1 MVETIPVTM
10 STRDGL
16 VRRSAAVLFACSGLI
31 TIVNQL
37 VARPAGTR
45 TSVVIGFGI
54 VSLLTGGIV
63 FVTFRHRLPWWAPVG
78 LATWG
83 MALLVATAALGNT
96 VASPK
101 EPTAVVVFMMVI
113 LVWLGLT
120 TARGVATAFAPVLI
134 GAAAALAAMPDSKVV
149 LADAA
154 LVIAV
159 STAVAE
165 TIAWAM
171 HELGR
176 REEQLATLATTDP
189 LTGLLNRSAFTDRL
203 TDACRAGER
212 VVLAFVDLNGF
223 KDVNDTYGHQRG
235 DTVLVEV
242 GERLLRVGR
251 PRDAVGRFG
260 GDEFVMLFLGVP
272 PGVRPDSLVDRIRAV
287 LAEPWPDLGS
297 TRVTASVGV
306 VDTADG
312 NSDPE
317 ELMRAADTAMYSRK
331 HGLDAGDSPKL
342 MTSRALAHH
351 RAAMDGL
358 GGGFCVLRRVAS
370 RNDWVIVEANRRV
383 CDVYQAA
390 GVDAVGLLLSE
401 ANQVADNSGSEA
413 LYAEALT
420 TGRRAESEIDLRIP
434 GEAPSWRRLVAIPI
448 AEETVAVLTWDITA
462 ERAAHEGMANA
473 VEYSNAIVESAA
485 DAILTVDLDGR
496 VAGFN
501 RAAEDAFGIGRD
513 RAIGRPFGDFVPAAS
528 APALSDAFARGNNA
542 RVETM
547 LLRVD
552 GSEFIAQVAISE
564 VVTSRGTMYTAIVRD
579 VTEQRT
585 AESALR
591 VALECDDLTGRPN
604 LHSLLAQ
611 TDEAA
616 QRARASGSTI
626 GLLFVDLDRFT
637 LVNDSLGHDLGDA
650 LLIDVADR
658 VAGVVRGGD
667 IVARISGDHFVVL
680 CERVDADAVL
690 VELAS
695 RIHDV
700 LRTPFV
706 LESGHEV
713 FLTASIGAARWNG
726 DEAPRDLVRFAHTAM
741 QQAKRAGPSGVRM
754 FSGDMAIVSASR
766 LEAETAL
773 RRALDRHELVPYYQP
788 IVNLASGMT
797 LGVEALVRWQH
808 PTRGLVPPSEFIDL
822 AEQTGLIVPLGE
834 LMLQAALRDCAAW
847 QSSAPGVGVSINVS
861 AHQFRTAD
869 LVTTVASI
877 LAELELAPELVTL
890 EITESLM
897 LEHSSWNLAILEELR
912 ALGVLLALDDFGTG
926 YSALTHL
933 RKLPITTIKMDR
945 SFLDGIDAED
955 CRATVRA
962 IVELARVQGIG
973 VVAEG
978 IETEGARALVQSA
991 GCDRGQGYLFGRPQ
1005 PLHEVLPT
1013 IRIHALNPSGEFTP
1027 HT

>member
-1 MVETIPVTM
+1 MKM

-37 VARPAGTR
+37 VARPAGTH
-45 TSVVIGFGI
+45 TAVVIAFGT

-63 FVTFRHRLPWWAPVG
+63 FVTFRHQLPWWAPVG
-78 LATWG
+78 VATWG
-83 MALLVATAALGNT
+83 MVLLVGTAALGNT

-120 TARGVATAFAPVLI
+120 AARGVATAFAPVLMT
-134 GAAAALAAMPDSKVV
+134 AAAVLAELPDSKVV
-149 LADAA
+149 FADAV

-176 REEQLATLATTDP
+176 REEQLATQAMTDP
-189 LTGLLNRSAFTDRL
+189 LTGLLNRTAFTDSL
-203 TDACRAGER
+203 TDACRAAER

-223 KDVNDTYGHQRG
+223 KDVNDTFGHQSG
-235 DTVLVEV
+235 DTVLIEV
-242 GERLLRVGR
+242 GERLLRLAR
-251 PRDAVGRFG
+251 SRDVVGRFG
-260 GDEFVMLFLGVP
+260 GDEFVMLFRGIP
-272 PGVRPDSLVDRIRAV
+272 PGVRPDSIVDRIRAV
-287 LAEPWPDLGS
+287 LAEPWPDLGT
-297 TRVTASVGV
+297 TRVTASVGI
-306 VDTADG
+306 VDSADG

-317 ELMRAADTAMYSRK
+317 DLIRAADTAMYSRK
-331 HGLDAGDSPKL
+331 HGADAGDSPKL
-342 MTSRALAHH
+342 VTSRALAHH

-383 CDVYQAA
+383 RDAYHLV
-390 GVDAVGLLLSE
+390 GVDPIGLLLSE

-413 LYAEALT
+413 LYAEALS
-420 TGRRAESEIDLRIP
+420 TGRRAESETELRIP
-434 GEAPSWRRLVAIPI
+434 GEAPSWRRLIAIPV
-448 AEETVAVLTWDITA
+448 AEETVAVLTSDITA
-462 ERAAHEGMANA
+462 ERAAHEGLADA
-473 VEYSNAIVESAA
+473 VEYSNAVVESAA
-485 DAILTVDLDGR
+485 DAILTIDADGR
-496 VAGFN
+496 IGGFN
-501 RAAEDAFGIGRD
+501 AAAEVAFGIHRD
-513 RAIGRPFGDFVPAAS
+513 QAIGRLYGDFVPAAS
-528 APALSDAFARGNNA
+528 APTLSDAFARGGNA
-542 RVETM
+542 RFETT
-547 LLRVD
+547 LLRED
-552 GSEFIAQVAISE
+552 GSEFITQVAISE
-564 VVTSRGTMYTAIVRD
+564 VVTSRATMYTAIVRD
-579 VTEQRT
+579 VTDQRA

-604 LHSLLAQ
+604 LHSLLVQ

-616 QRARASGSTI
+616 QRAREGGSTI

-637 LVNDSLGHDLGDA
+637 LVNDSLGHDLGDS

-658 VAGVVRGGD
+658 VAGVIRNGD
-667 IVARISGDHFVVL
+667 IVARISADHFVVL
-680 CERVDADAVL
+680 CEQVDADGVL
-690 VELAS
+690 VDLAS
-695 RIHDV
+695 RIHEV
-700 LRTPFV
+700 LRAPFA
-706 LESGHEV
+706 LASGHEV
-713 FLTASIGAARWNG
+713 FLTASIGAARWDG
-726 DEAPRDLVRFAHTAM
+726 AEAPRDLVRFAQTAM
-741 QQAKRAGPSGVRM
+741 QQAKRTGPSGVRM
-754 FSGDMAIVSASR
+754 FSGDMAVVSASR

-773 RRALDRHELVPYYQP
+773 RRALDRNELVPYYQP
-788 IVNLASGMT
+788 IVNLATGVI
-797 LGVEALVRWQH
+797 LGVEALARWEH

-834 LMLQAALRDCAAW
+834 WMLRAALRDCASW
-847 QSSAPGVGVSINVS
+847 QPGAPGVGVSINVS
-861 AHQFRTAD
+861 AHQFRTGN
-869 LVTTVASI
+869 LVAVVASI

-912 ALGVLLALDDFGTG
+912 ALGALLALDDFGTG

-933 RKLPITTIKMDR
+933 RKLPLTTIKMDR
-945 SFLDGIDAED
+945 SFIDGIDTAD
-955 CRATVRA
+955 CKATVRA

-978 IETEGARALVQSA
+978 IETEAARELVQSA

-1013 IRIHALNPSGEFTP
+1013 IRLHAMNRAGASTP
-1027 HT
+1027 RA

>member
-1 MVETIPVTM
+1 M
-10 STRDGL
+10 
-16 VRRSAAVLFACSGLI
+16 LFACSGLI

-45 TSVVIGFGI
+45 TPVVIGFGI
-54 VSLLTGGIV
+54 VSLLTGRIV
-63 FVTFRHRLPWWAPVG
+63 FVTFRHHLRWWAPVG
-78 LATWG
+78 VATWG
-83 MALLVATAALGNT
+83 MALLVATAAIGNT

-120 TARGVATAFAPVLI
+120 AARGVATAFAPALI
-134 GAAAALAAMPDSKVV
+134 GAAALLAALPHSKVV
-149 LADAA
+149 LPDAA

-176 REEQLATLATTDP
+176 REEQLATQATTDP

-203 TDACRAGER
+203 TDACRTTER

-223 KDVNDTYGHQRG
+223 KDVNDTYGHQSG

-242 GERLLRVGR
+242 GERLLRVAR
-251 PRDAVGRFG
+251 DRDAVGRFG
-260 GDEFVMLFLGVP
+260 GDEFVMLFRGIP

-287 LAEPWPDLGS
+287 LAEPWPALGT
-297 TRVTASVGV
+297 TRVTASVGM
-306 VDTADG
+306 VDSADG
-312 NSDPE
+312 SSDPE
-317 ELMRAADTAMYSRK
+317 ELIRAADTAMYSRK
-331 HGLDAGDSPKL
+331 HGGDAGDSPKL

-370 RNDWVIVEANRRV
+370 RNDWVIVEVNQRV
-383 CDVYQAA
+383 RDAYQAT
-390 GVDAVGLLLSE
+390 GVDPVGLLLSE
-401 ANQVADNSGSEA
+401 ANRIADNSGSEA

-420 TGRRAESEIDLRIP
+420 TGRRAESEIELHIP
-434 GEAPSWRRLVAIPI
+434 GEAPSWRRLIAVPV

-462 ERAAHEGMANA
+462 ERAAHEGTANA
-473 VEYSNAIVESAA
+473 VEYSNAVVESAA
-485 DAILTVDLDGR
+485 DAILTVGVDGR
-496 VAGFN
+496 IAGFN
-501 RAAEDAFGIGRD
+501 AAAEVAFGIDRD
-513 RAIGRPFGDFVPAAS
+513 RAIGRPYGDFVPAGS
-528 APALSDAFARGNNA
+528 APTLSEAFARGDNA
-542 RVETM
+542 RVETN
-547 LLRVD
+547 LLRDD
-552 GSEFIAQVAISE
+552 GSEFIAQVAISQ
-564 VVTSRGTMYTAIVRD
+564 VVTSGNTMYTAIVRD
-579 VTEQRT
+579 VTEPRA

-604 LHSLLAQ
+604 LHSLLAR

-616 QRARASGSTI
+616 ERARTAGTTI

-637 LVNDSLGHDLGDA
+637 LVNDSLGHDLGDS

-658 VAGVVRGGD
+658 VASVVRGGD
-667 IVARISGDHFVVL
+667 IVARINGDHFVVL
-680 CERVDADAVL
+680 CERVDADSVL

-695 RIHDV
+695 RIHEV
-700 LRTPFV
+700 LRTPFA
-706 LESGHEV
+706 LDSGHEV
-713 FLTASIGAARWNG
+713 FLTASIGAALWDG

-741 QQAKRAGPSGVRM
+741 QQAKRTGPSGVRV

-773 RRALDRHELVPYYQP
+773 RRALDRDELVPYYQP
-788 IVNLASGMT
+788 IVDLASGVI
-797 LGVEALVRWQH
+797 LSVEALVRWQH

-834 LMLQAALRDCAAW
+834 WMLRAALRDCASW
-847 QSSAPGVGVSINVS
+847 QTSAPGVGVSINVS
-861 AHQFRTAD
+861 AHQFRTGN
-869 LVTTVASI
+869 LVTVVASI

-912 ALGVLLALDDFGTG
+912 ALGALLALDDFGTG

-945 SFLDGIDAED
+945 SFLEGIEAAD
-955 CRATVRA
+955 CKATVRA

-978 IETEGARALVQSA
+978 IETEAARELVQSA
-991 GCDRGQGYLFGRPQ
+991 GCDRGQGYLFARPQ
-1005 PLHEVLPT
+1005 PLHELLPT
-1013 IRIHALNPSGEFTP
+1013 IRVPALKPAVTSTTHA
-1027 HT
+1027 

>member
-1 MVETIPVTM
+1 M
-10 STRDGL
+10 
-16 VRRSAAVLFACSGLI
+16 LFACSGLI

-37 VARPAGTR
+37 VARPAGTH
-45 TSVVIGFGI
+45 TSVVIAFGI
-54 VSLLTGGIV
+54 VSVLTGGIV
-63 FVTFRHRLPWWAPVG
+63 FVTFRHQSPWWAPVG
-78 LATWG
+78 IATWG

-120 TARGVATAFAPVLI
+120 AARGVATAFAPVLI
-134 GAAAALAAMPDSKVV
+134 GAAAVLAALPHSKVV
-149 LADAA
+149 LPDAA

-176 REEQLATLATTDP
+176 REEQLATQAMTDP
-189 LTGLLNRSAFTDRL
+189 LTGLLNRTAFTDSL
-203 TDACRAGER
+203 TDACRAAER

-223 KDVNDTYGHQRG
+223 KDVNDTFGHQSG

-242 GERLLRVGR
+242 GERLLRVAR
-251 PRDAVGRFG
+251 TRDVVGRFG
-260 GDEFVMLFLGVP
+260 GDEFVMLFRGIP
-272 PGVRPDSLVDRIRAV
+272 PGIRPDSLVDRIRAV
-287 LAEPWPDLGS
+287 LAEPWPDLG
-297 TRVTASVGV
+297 TTLVTASVGI
-306 VDTADG
+306 VDSADG
-312 NSDPE
+312 SSDPE
-317 ELMRAADTAMYSRK
+317 ELIRAADTAMYSRK
-331 HGLDAGDSPKL
+331 HGGDAGDSPKL

-351 RAAMDGL
+351 RAAMNGL

-383 CDVYQAA
+383 LDAYQAA
-390 GVDAVGLLLSE
+390 GVDPVGLLLSE
-401 ANQVADNSGSEA
+401 ANRIADNSGSEA
-413 LYAEALT
+413 LYTEALT
-420 TGRRAESEIDLRIP
+420 TGCRAESEIELRIP
-434 GEAPSWRRLVAIPI
+434 GEAPSWRRLIAVPV

-473 VEYSNAIVESAA
+473 VEYSNAVVESTA
-485 DAILTVDLDGR
+485 DAILTVGVDGR
-496 VAGFN
+496 IAGFN
-501 RAAEDAFGIGRD
+501 AAAEVAFGIDRD
-513 RAIGRPFGDFVPAAS
+513 RAIGRPYGDFVPAAS
-528 APALSDAFARGNNA
+528 APTLSEAFARGGNA
-542 RVETM
+542 RVETT
-547 LLRVD
+547 LLRDD

-564 VVTSRGTMYTAIVRD
+564 VVTSRNTVSTAIVRD
-579 VTEQRT
+579 VTEQRA

-591 VALECDDLTGRPN
+591 VALECDNLTGRPN
-604 LHSLLAQ
+604 LHSLLVR

-616 QRARASGSTI
+616 QRARTAGTTI

-637 LVNDSLGHDLGDA
+637 LVNDSLGHDLGDT

-658 VAGVVRGGD
+658 VASVVRGGD
-667 IVARISGDHFVVL
+667 IVARINGDHFVVL
-680 CERVDADAVL
+680 CERVDADSVL

-695 RIHDV
+695 RIHEV
-700 LRTPFV
+700 LRTPFA
-706 LESGHEV
+706 LDSGHEV
-713 FLTASIGAARWNG
+713 FLTASIGAALWDG
-726 DEAPRDLVRFAHTAM
+726 DETPRDLVRFAHTAM
-741 QQAKRAGPSGVRM
+741 QQAKRTGPSGVRL

-773 RRALDRHELVPYYQP
+773 RRALDRDELVPYYQP
-788 IVNLASGMT
+788 IVDLATGVILS
-797 LGVEALVRWQH
+797 VEALVRWQH

-834 LMLQAALRDCAAW
+834 WMLRAALRDCASW
-847 QSSAPGVGVSINVS
+847 QLSAPGVGVSINVS
-861 AHQFRTAD
+861 AHQFRTGN
-869 LVTTVASI
+869 LVTVVASI

-912 ALGVLLALDDFGTG
+912 ALGALLALDDFGTG

-945 SFLDGIDAED
+945 SFLEGIEAAD
-955 CRATVRA
+955 CKATVRA

-978 IETEGARALVQSA
+978 IETEAARELVQSA
-991 GCDRGQGYLFGRPQ
+991 GCDRGQGYLFARPR
-1005 PLHEVLPT
+1005 PLHELLPT
-1013 IRIHALNPSGEFTP
+1013 IRVPALKPAVTSTTHA
-1027 HT
+1027 